1 MLVFSTTCMKGEVK
15 IESQVF
21 QRVPST
27 PSHPSAPHQGLA
39 VRDHGATVQG
49 TRRRTLGQGYL
60 RGYAA
65 GAGMPGAHRAPR
77 FRVR

>member
-1 MLVFSTTCMKGEVK
+1 MKGEVK

-21 QRVPST
+21 QRAPST
-27 PSHPSAPHQGLA
+27 PFRPSAPHQGLA
-39 VRDHGATVQG
+39 VRDHGATVHG